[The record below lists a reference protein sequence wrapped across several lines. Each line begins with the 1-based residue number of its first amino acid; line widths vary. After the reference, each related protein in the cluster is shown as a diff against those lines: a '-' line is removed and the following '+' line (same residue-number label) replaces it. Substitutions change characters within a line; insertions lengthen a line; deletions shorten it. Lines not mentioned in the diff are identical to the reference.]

1 MEKRQNQK
9 VSYSL
14 LALLIVSGLAA
25 NMAAPRLFMGFN
37 YLLGSIPVLLVL
49 RLYGTRWGLLAG
61 IIAGSWTYV
70 LFGHPYA
77 MVWLAAEPL
86 FIGIVLSRTRI
97 SNLVLVNTIYWP
109 LVGIPLLWLFFKF
122 VMNLPFVGTLPAA
135 LMFWIIGI
143 TNSLI
148 TTIILQFTPLYS
160 VARKHDESRLISIRQ
175 AIFSMMMALV
185 LVPAIIVMIINGRA
199 ILNRN
204 ENSIIDKLH
213 MAAEN
218 YSLSLHLLLDPV
230 RLLLKSGEWDVFPDS
245 FLKSIGIIGIWT
257 KGLDGTASQRY
268 WKYASALEPTG
279 LKPGQVV
286 TDRRGIPD
294 SVAVGNSQTN
304 WLVLLQRDYM
314 TDHLALMQKREA
326 NLWATLLDPEGMI
339 ISTNNPNIAGQ
350 KVYAPRDFGEPRAIQ
365 GDIFQIFPPMP
376 TYETLWRRVQK
387 SWYSFETT
395 ADEQLGWTW
404 IIETPFAPFQKDLLQ
419 QQTYALLILL
429 ALCLAALVVSL
440 KVSHRFSKSILGL
453 TETTTGLA
461 DRVENDLPLEWPSS
475 RLEEVSLLTT
485 NFKGMAA
492 ALRARFK
499 DLRRSHEMMEENV
512 HARTAELH
520 AAKEQAERV
529 YRLVPSGLFA
539 VDRECRIIIW
549 NKKAEDITG
558 YSASEALGQNCLIF
572 STEPCS
578 TSCRLFDGSMVPAED
593 IECTIRCKDGSE
605 RIIAKNIDYLLD
617 SSSSIIGGIETF
629 EDITE
634 KKELENN
641 LRQSQKMETIGTLA
655 GGIAHDFN
663 NLLSAILGYA
673 EIAREDVDNGR
684 KPQEKYLDQ
693 ILKAGNRA
701 KDLVRQILAFSR
713 QTKTER
719 IPVQPAI
726 IIKEATGLLRSS
738 LPTTIEIQ
746 QDIDSEAGLILAD
759 PTQIHQILINLCTN
773 SFHAME
779 RIGGIVIISLKN
791 KAYSKEDLLS
801 QPEIQPGLFVQLSV
815 RDNGSG
821 IPPEIQDRIFDPY
834 FTTKDIGKGTGMGLA
849 ISHGIVKSYG
859 GFINCESEIGVGTVF
874 EVNFPALSQEIPL
887 ENDETSIVSGG
898 HEHILVVDDEPLLLE
913 LNKSMFERLG
923 YAVTICKDS
932 LEALATFKAQS
943 DFFDLVITDQT
954 MPDMTGIDLAKNILQ
969 IRPNL
974 PVILCTGYSS
984 IISEEE
990 VKAAGIK
997 GFAHKPFTKKEIAA
1011 LIRTILDERHP
1022 QDLKSSKN

>member
-1 MEKRQNQK
+1 MGNLTEKRNR
-9 VSYSL
+9 YIL
-14 LALLIVSGLAA
+14 LFLLILSGLVL
-25 NMAAPRLFMGFN
+25 NIFAPRLFMGFN

-49 RLYGTRWGLLAG
+49 RLYGTGWGLLAG

-77 MVWLAAEPL
+77 MVWLTAEPL
-86 FIGIVLSRTRI
+86 FIGLVLSRTRI

-109 LVGIPLLWLFFKF
+109 LVGIPLLWFFFKF
-122 VMNLPFVGTLPAA
+122 VMHLPFVGTLPAA

-148 TTIILQFTPLYS
+148 ATIILQITPLYR
-160 VARKHDESRLISIRQ
+160 VVKKRDESSLISIRQ
-175 AIFSMMMALV
+175 AIFSIMMAIV
-185 LVPAIIVMIINGRA
+185 VVPAIIIMIINGRA

-213 MAAEN
+213 IAFEN
-218 YSLSLHLLLDPV
+218 YSLGLHLILDPI
-230 RLLLKSGEWDVFPDS
+230 RLILKSDELDVFPNS
-245 FLKSIGIIGIWT
+245 FFKNIGIIGIWT
-257 KGLDGTASQRY
+257 KGQDETARQRY
-268 WKYASALEPTG
+268 VEYASAFDPTG

-286 TDRRGIPD
+286 ADRLGIPD
-294 SVAVGNSQTN
+294 SVAVGDSQTN
-304 WLVLLQRDYM
+304 RLILMERDYM
-314 TDHLALMQKREA
+314 TNHLALMQKQKT
-326 NLWATLLDPEGMI
+326 NLWATLLDGEGSI
-339 ISTNNPNIAGQ
+339 ISTNNPHIAGQ
-350 KVYAPRDFGEPRAIQ
+350 KAYAPLDLGEPRAIQ
-365 GDIFQIFPPMP
+365 DDIYQILPPMP
-376 TYETLWRRVQK
+376 TYVTLWRRVQK

-404 IIETPFAPFQKDLLQ
+404 IIETPFAPFQKHLLQ
-419 QQTYALLILL
+419 QQTYALLIILV
-429 ALCLAALVVSL
+429 LCLAALIVSL
-440 KVSHRFSKSILGL
+440 KVSRRFSKSILGL
-453 TETTTGLA
+453 TKTTTGLA
-461 DRVENDLPLEWPSS
+461 DRVENDLPLEWPDS

-485 NFKGMAA
+485 NFKGMAV

-499 DLRRSHEMMEENV
+499 DLRHSHEMMEENV
-512 HARTAELH
+512 QVRTAELH

-558 YSASEALGQNCLIF
+558 YSANEALGQNCLIF

-578 TSCRLFDGSMVPAED
+578 TSCHLYDGSMVPAED
-593 IECTIRCKDGSE
+593 IECTIRCKDGTE
-605 RIIAKNIDYLLD
+605 RIVAKNIDYLLD
-617 SSSSIIGGIETF
+617 SSSNIIGGIESF

-634 KKELENN
+634 KKELENK

-663 NLLSAILGYA
+663 NLLAAILGYA
-673 EIAREDVDNGR
+673 EIAREDVDHDR
-684 KPQEKYLDQ
+684 KPHKKHLDQ
-693 ILKAGNRA
+693 IIKAGNRA

-713 QTKTER
+713 QTETQR

-726 IIKEATGLLRSS
+726 IIEEAAGLLRSS
-738 LPTTIEIQ
+738 LPTTIEIK
-746 QDIDSEAGLILAD
+746 QDIDSEAGSILAD
-759 PTQIHQILINLCTN
+759 PTQIHQVLINLCTN

-779 RIGGIVIISLKN
+779 QTGGIVTISQKN
-791 KAYSKEDLLS
+791 KAYSKEDLHS
-801 QPEIQPGLFVQLSV
+801 HPEIQPGLFVQLSV

-859 GFINCESEIGVGTVF
+859 GFITCKSDVGVGTVF
-874 EVNFPALSQEIPL
+874 EINLPALSQQIQF
-887 ENDETSIVSGG
+887 ENDETVIVSGG
-898 HEHILVVDDEPLLLE
+898 QEHIFVIDDEPLLLDM
-913 LNKSMFERLG
+913 NKSMFERLG

-954 MPDMTGIDLAKNILQ
+954 MPGMTGIDLAKNILQ

-974 PVILCTGYSS
+974 PIILCTGYSNIVS
-984 IISEEE
+984 KEDAR
-990 VKAAGIK
+990 AAGIK
-997 GFAHKPFTKKEIAA
+997 GFAHKPFAKKEIAT
-1011 LIRTILDERHP
+1011 LIRTILDERHT
-1022 QDLKSSKN
+1022 QDLKSSKT